1 MSSVIAGTSTSS
13 MTGATS
19 ERWLSGVTMR
29 KLLGKRMRGD
39 VSTRFWARTVSNGE
53 CVEWVGP
60 RNLKGYG
67 TFRAS
72 ANRGSML
79 VHRWAWE
86 QAYGPIPDGKEIDHL
101 CRNRACVNVAHLEAV
116 SHRTNVRR
124 GIRNRPRIYCPR
136 GHLFRDGYVGPNGC
150 LQCRICKAIEARL
163 RRRVALWST
172 PIRRCALMECSAPF
186 KSYRAE
192 QRCCSKRCGGLLGNR
207 EDAGKVSLFGR
218 PFPLKAVIL
227 VLGGTKVICEDTAY
241 RALLSARA
249 AARAAGGDP
258 NADLICARCRECKP
272 RTAFNR
278 SSSSRRYM
286 AWCREC
292 SNAYCREY
300 EKTRAPRAA

>member
-1 MSSVIAGTSTSS
+1 
-13 MTGATS
+13 
-19 ERWLSGVTMR
+19 MR
-29 KLLGKRMRGD
+29 AD
-39 VSTRFWARTVSNGE
+39 VSMKFWARTVSKGD
-53 CVEWVGP
+53 CIEWVGP
-60 RNLKGYG
+60 KNTKGYG
-67 TFRAS
+67 RFRAS
-72 ANRGSML
+72 ADRGSML

-86 QAYGPIPDGKEIDHL
+86 QAHGPIPDHL

-136 GHLFRDGYVGPNGC
+136 GHLFRNGYVGPNGS

-163 RRRVALWST
+163 RRRVERWAT
-172 PIRRCALMECSAPF
+172 PLRHCALVECAAAF
-186 KSYRAE
+186 KSHRVG
-192 QRCCSKRCGGLLGNR
+192 QRCCSKRCGALLGNR

-227 VLGGTKVICEDTAY
+227 VLGGTKVICEDAAY
-241 RALLSARA
+241 RALLSTRA
-249 AARAAGGDP
+249 TVRAAGGDP
-258 NADLICARCRECKP
+258 DADLICARCRECKP

-278 SSSSRRYM
+278 SSSSRGYM

-292 SNAYCREY
+292 SNAYSREY